1 MKLCT
6 CTRTCKRLGCCHL
19 LYICLTQ
26 NLLHSNFKPLQNLNE
41 ISPIFVVDCPTQ
53 LMCTWIFICSMT
65 KLKEQSRKI
74 CYYFCCHRHL
84 LLLFSFFW
92 RKGEDGEAAVCVS
105 WGLIQLNNGLRRI
118 SGNIQLKEGIFA
130 HFPKPQNKANQA
142 ISPWHLRICIGLWFP
157 Q

>member
-26 NLLHSNFKPLQNLNE
+26 NLLHSNFEPLQNLNE

-53 LMCTWIFICSMT
+53 LICIRIFICSMT
-65 KLKEQSRKI
+65 KLKEHSRKI

-84 LLLFSFFW
+84 LLLFSLFFEGREKMARRPYVSPEALYSSIMDSVGYPEIYSLK
-92 RKGEDGEAAVCVS
+92 RKYLPIFRS
-105 WGLIQLNNGLRRI
+105 HRI
-118 SGNIQLKEGIFA
+118 
-130 HFPKPQNKANQA
+130 KPIK
-142 ISPWHLRICIGLWFP
+142 PFRYRI
-157 Q
+157 

>member
-41 ISPIFVVDCPTQ
+41 ISPIFVA
-53 LMCTWIFICSMT
+53 IC
-65 KLKEQSRKI
+65 I
-74 CYYFCCHRHL
+74 CCCCF
-84 LLLFSFFW
+84 LFLSFFEG
-92 RKGEDGEAAVCVS
+92 REKMARRPYVSPEALYSSIMDSVGYLEIYS
-105 WGLIQLNNGLRRI
+105 LKREYLPIFQSHRI
-118 SGNIQLKEGIFA
+118 KPIKPFRHGIYAFVLG
-130 HFPKPQNKANQA
+130 FE
-142 ISPWHLRICIGLWFP
+142 FP